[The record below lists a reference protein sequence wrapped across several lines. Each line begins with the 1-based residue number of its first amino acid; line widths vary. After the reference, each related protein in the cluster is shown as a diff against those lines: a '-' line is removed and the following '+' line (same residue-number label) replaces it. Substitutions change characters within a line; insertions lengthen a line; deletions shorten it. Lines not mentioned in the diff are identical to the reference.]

1 MARSDRPRILV
12 VDDEEAI
19 LETMTFTFENE
30 YEVLTASDA
39 ARAMDLLDVQAPV
52 AVVLTDQ
59 RMPGTTG
66 VEFLAEVYRRHP
78 ATVRI
83 ILTGF
88 ADMEAIIE
96 AINSGHVYAYITKP
110 WEQEEI
116 RQVVKRAVDHHLLQL
131 ENQRLLQDLSH
142 TKTLLEAVMDQ
153 LDTGALGVDGE
164 GVIRAANQPARRF
177 LSLPDDP
184 RGRSLRDLLAEP
196 GLEPLARATE
206 LLEEG
211 ERRFAE
217 VDLERGRHPVRLRV
231 MSHPLVGPDGGDLG
245 RVLLLREISH
255 EPLRRRLDGLVAEL
269 AEAERPFRE
278 RAERAQAELRALLD
292 DARATGIASAGI
304 EQVRELASRCQTAL
318 QSWLDV
324 DDALVA
330 EEFPD
335 AQLLRERMRLG
346 LDRWPSPEKLPEP
359 VRELADRVEVYYET
373 GENPRIHVL

>member
-1 MARSDRPRILV
+1 MAESDRPRILV

-19 LETMTFTFENE
+19 LETLTFTFENDFD
-30 YEVLTASDA
+30 VLTASEA
-39 ARAMDLLDVQAPV
+39 ARAMELLDARAPV

-78 ATVRI
+78 TTVRI
-83 ILTGF
+83 VLTGF
-88 ADMEAIIE
+88 ADTDAIIE

-116 RQVVKRAVDHHLLQL
+116 RQVVKRAVDHHRLQL
-131 ENQRLLQDLSH
+131 ENQRLVQDLSH

-153 LDTGALGVDGE
+153 LDTGALGVDGQ
-164 GVIRAANQPARRF
+164 GVIRAANRPARRF
-177 LSLPDDP
+177 LSLEEDP
-184 RGRSLRDLLAEP
+184 RGRTLRELLAEP
-196 GLEPLARATE
+196 GLEPLAGAAE
-206 LLEEG
+206 ILEGG

-231 MSHPLVGPDGGDLG
+231 MSQSLVGPDGGDLG

-255 EPLRRRLDGLVAEL
+255 EPLRRRLDALLAEL
-269 AEAERPFRE
+269 AEAPGPFRE
-278 RAERAQAELRALLD
+278 RAERARAELRALLD
-292 DARATGIASAGI
+292 DARATGVASSGI

-335 AQLLRERMRLG
+335 ARLLRERMRLG
-346 LDRWPSPEKLPEP
+346 LDRWPRPDKLPEA
-359 VRELADRVEVYYET
+359 VRELADRVEAYYET
-373 GENPRIHVL
+373 GENPRSHVL

>member
-1 MARSDRPRILV
+1 MAERDRPRILV

-19 LETMTFTFENE
+19 LETMTFTFEND
-30 YEVLTASDA
+30 YDVLTASDA
-39 ARAMDLLDVQAPV
+39 ARAMELLDAHAPV

-78 ATVRI
+78 TAVRI

-88 ADMEAIIE
+88 ADLDAIIE

-116 RQVVKRAVDHHLLQL
+116 RQVVKRAVDHHRLQL
-131 ENQRLLQDLSH
+131 ENQRLVQDLSH

-153 LDTGALGVDGE
+153 LDTGAFGVDGH

-177 LSLPDDP
+177 LSLAEDP
-184 RGRSLRDLLAEP
+184 RGRPLGELLQEP
-196 GLEPLARATE
+196 GLEPLARAAAV
-206 LLEEG
+206 LEEG

-255 EPLRRRLDGLVAEL
+255 EPLRRRLDGLLTEL
-269 AEAERPFRE
+269 VEAPGGFRE
-278 RAERAQAELRALLD
+278 RAAWARGELRALLD

-346 LDRWPSPEKLPEP
+346 LERWPCPDRLPEA
-359 VRELADRVEVYYET
+359 VRELADRVEAYYET
-373 GENPRIHVL
+373 GENPRTHVL